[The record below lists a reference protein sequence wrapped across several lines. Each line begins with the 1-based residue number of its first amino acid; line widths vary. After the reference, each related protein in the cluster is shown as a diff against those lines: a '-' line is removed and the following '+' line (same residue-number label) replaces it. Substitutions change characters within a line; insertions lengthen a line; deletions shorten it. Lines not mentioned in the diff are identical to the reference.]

1 MVTPSKQEF
10 AAALAE
16 IVQHQ
21 LTHGEQVQ
29 VPGLGSFRVAHQ
41 PSQLEEQ
48 PDGEFIIKPP
58 SDTIVFSS
66 EL

>member
-1 MVTPSKQEF
+1 MDTPSEQEF

-16 IVQHQ
+16 FVQSQ
-21 LTHGEQVQ
+21 LTQGEQARI
-29 VPGLGSFRVAHQ
+29 PGLGSFQVVHQ

-58 SDTIVFSS
+58 CDTIAFSS

>member
-1 MVTPSKQEF
+1 MATPPIHDI

-16 IVQHQ
+16 IVQDQ
-21 LTHGEQVQ
+21 LTHGEEVQ

-58 SDTIVFSS
+58 CDTIVFSS